1 MRHVVCKAHK
11 GFLENVA
18 LVYLQRIYT
27 LQIFFPPW
35 NSRSVLIRK
44 HSFKMYFKT
53 LLGWTPDPD
62 VHFWKSSLFS
72 DLKIKTQILLSQ
84 QFQDNFV
91 TVVMGLYIFSQIC
104 GSLLQKFLE
113 GVYFHICLPYWIW
126 AYSNVFVEFCATWRI
141 SHSSHAWVYIRLHRS
156 GLTLVSFLE
165 VPQRV

>member
-1 MRHVVCKAHK
+1 
-11 GFLENVA
+11 
-18 LVYLQRIYT
+18 
-27 LQIFFPPW
+27 
-35 NSRSVLIRK
+35 
-44 HSFKMYFKT
+44 MYFKT

-113 GVYFHICLPYWIW
+113 GVYFHICLPY
-126 AYSNVFVEFCATWRI
+126 
-141 SHSSHAWVYIRLHRS
+141 
-156 GLTLVSFLE
+156 
-165 VPQRV
+165 